1 MKKEIIEFNLNNKN
15 YPYLLKETEN
25 APKTL
30 FVRGALPLQDDI
42 CVAIVGTRK
51 ATSNGRLIAKKIAS
65 ELVEAG
71 VVVVSGLALGI
82 DTAAHEGAISGGGK
96 TIAVLGNG
104 LNQIY
109 PASNENLARRIIE
122 SGGGLISEYSPEIP
136 SYPSNFLERN
146 RIISGLSVATIVVEA
161 PARSGSLATAR
172 NALEQNREIFVVP
185 GPANHLNYQGSH
197 QLIRD
202 GARLA
207 VSGKEIL
214 EDLGI
219 SIKKKINDLATIKS
233 LTKEEKSVFDI
244 IKSSSRP
251 LSVDK
256 IAELCNI
263 EVRLINQYL
272 SFLMIKGLIKESNR
286 GYLCV

>member
-1 MKKEIIEFNLNNKN
+1 MKKEIVEFNFNTEE
-15 YPYLLKETEN
+15 YPFLLKEIPN
-25 APKTL
+25 APKSI
-30 FVRGALPLQDDI
+30 FVKGVLPIQGEV

-51 ATSNGRLIAKKIAS
+51 ATANGRLIAKKIAS
-65 ELVEAG
+65 ELAEAG

-82 DTAAHEGAISGGGK
+82 DTAAHEGAILGGGK

-109 PASNENLARRIIE
+109 PASNENLAKRIIE

-146 RIISGLSVATIVVEA
+146 RIVSGLSVAIVVVEA
-161 PARSGSLATAR
+161 PIPSGSLSTAR
-172 NALEQNREIFVVP
+172 YALEQNREVFVVP
-185 GPANHLNYQGSH
+185 GQANHFNYQGSH

-202 GARLA
+202 GARLV
-207 VSGKEIL
+207 VSGKEVL

-219 SIKKKINDLATIKS
+219 SGNKKSKELKIIQE
-233 LTKEEKSVFDI
+233 LTEEEKTVFDI

-251 LSVDK
+251 LSIDK
-256 IAELCNI
+256 ISDLCNI
-263 EVRLINQYL
+263 ETRLINQYL
-272 SFLMIKGLIKESNR
+272 SYLMIKGLIKESSQ
-286 GYLCV
+286 GYLCI